1 MAKEKSEKYSLRT
14 EDKELLT
21 LAWKE
26 FNVS

>member
-1 MAKEKSEKYSLRT
+1 MAQEKLEKYSLRN